1 MTSETLRSHET
12 TQRLV
17 ESCEVRWP
25 SASTVHATIM
35 TLPGPGHGRRLWT
48 GDATGAALL
57 GESRFGVFHRLSSGS
72 GLGALLQVMSMHRLD
87 GQCCPAGR
95 GMELFRWRGGFRD
108 ECVPTIPQAYRCP
121 ASSTRPRPAESVG
134 GASPCTRVGSPSGP
148 RRPRRA
154 RGMDSPDGRTRAAGR
169 VGSVEAQTPP
179 RDRSRVPAGCG
190 WVGGGV
196 CAGAGGGGL
205 LGEGRQ
211 G

>member
-12 TQRLV
+12 TQRLM
-17 ESCEVRWP
+17 ESYEVRWP
-25 SASTVHATIM
+25 SASTVHAAIM

-57 GESRFGVFHRLSSGS
+57 GESRFGVFHRVSSGA

-87 GQCCPAGR
+87 GQCCPVGR

-108 ECVPTIPQAYRCP
+108 EYVPTIPQARRCP
-121 ASSTRPRPAESVG
+121 ASCIRLWPGHRVGAPPCRTRPWRPPELSWRQRACGSGLAGGRAGAVERTGAIRVQEAAWGPFRES
-134 GASPCTRVGSPSGP
+134 
-148 RRPRRA
+148 
-154 RGMDSPDGRTRAAGR
+154 
-169 VGSVEAQTPP
+169 E
-179 RDRSRVPAGCG
+179 GCG
-190 WVGGGV
+190 RAGGGV

-205 LGEGRQ
+205 LGEGCQ